1 MIRKIHVQKLLC
13 EFLTKRRKIME
24 SKIVDNKKKISV
36 ADFIKEYEAA
46 STFVEKDNLVRD
58 LIDTEYVPF
67 VIKLNIAQKLVQKYN
82 IEDNNIKTQT
92 AMMYLAFTA
101 SVLRLYTRLDIS
113 ETSTDIDYDRLQE
126 YRLIDR
132 LFELIGDDL
141 QEYQKVFNMCEQ
153 DFNSNYLSVPSFVQR
168 QLNKVLNHFGK
179 NVDDFIKWLDT
190 IDEAKIV
197 KALKEIAK

>member
-1 MIRKIHVQKLLC
+1 
-13 EFLTKRRKIME
+13 ME

-58 LIDTEYVPF
+58 LIDTNYVPF
-67 VIKLNIAQKLVQKYN
+67 VIKLNIAQKIVQKYN

-101 SVLRLYTRLDIS
+101 SVLRLYTRLDVS
-113 ETSTDIDYDRLQE
+113 ETSTDIDYDRLQK
-126 YRLIDR
+126 YRLIDQ
-132 LFELIGDDL
+132 LFKLIGDDL

-168 QLNKVLNHFGK
+168 QLNKVINRFGK

-190 IDEAKIV
+190 IDETKIV
-197 KALKEIAK
+197 KALKEIAE